1 MDLYVVI
8 TLLVV
13 WTGFN
18 LILKFANKNKADYSF
33 IVTFAY
39 AMGFAYY
46 YFYDLM
52 DTQNYKYY
60 TYSLIAFMIIILMF
74 KIVISVFRKDI
85 TEADFMKLKKEII
98 ALNEE
103 SELLRKRFI
112 STIEILNDGLCFKD
126 EGEDFFGTDK
136 FIEYFGLKNNVFS
149 EEKLAEIIYPD
160 DLPVYKNTLEKLT
173 KKRPFYSTTYR
184 VIKDDELLWI
194 KEVGR
199 KIYID
204 KKTSIISIVKPMD
217 IKEYPES
224 EIDVLNSLP
233 SYKKMYQEVQDL
245 IHVKELF
252 TILIIRLSNIPKI
265 NEKYG
270 RDVGDLMIG
279 EYMKKL
285 RYNFIKD
292 NHSLYRVGGI
302 NFALIIKDERKVEL
316 IDRALQ
322 HGGDLFNLTMIFG
335 GITQTLY
342 PNIGISEFNNEG
354 KNADQIIY
362 EAMEALKVTLKDS
375 YDANYHYHNIKQHKK

>member
-1 MDLYVVI
+1 MDIYIVI
-8 TLLVV
+8 ALLVV

-18 LILKFANKNKADYSF
+18 FVLKFANKNKADYSY

-39 AMGFAYY
+39 TLGFIYY
-46 YFYDLM
+46 YFFDLM
-52 DTQNYKYY
+52 DSIYYTYY
-60 TYSLIAFMIIILMF
+60 TYSLIGFMVIILMF

-85 TEADFMKLKKEII
+85 TEADFRKLEDEIKYI
-98 ALNEE
+98 NNE
-103 SELLRKRFI
+103 SELLRKRFV
-112 STIEILNDGLCFKD
+112 STIEILNDGMCFKD

-136 FIEYFGLKNNVFS
+136 FIEYFGLKNNIFS
-149 EEKLAEIIYPD
+149 EKLFEELIYKD
-160 DLPVYKNTLEKLT
+160 DLPLYKNTLEKLT
-173 KKRPFYSTTYR
+173 KKSSIYRTTYR
-184 VIKDDELLWI
+184 IIKNDELVWI

-199 KIYID
+199 KIFLD
-204 KKTSIISIVKPMD
+204 NKSSIISIIKPMD
-217 IKEYPES
+217 IREFPES
-224 EIDVLNSLP
+224 EIDVLNQLP
-233 SYKKMYQEVQDL
+233 PYKKMYQEIQELVHTNKQFML
-245 IHVKELF
+245 LMIH
-252 TILIIRLSNIPKI
+252 LSNVPNI

-270 RDVGDLMIG
+270 RDVGDLMMG

-342 PNIGISEFNNEG
+342 PNLGISEFSSEG
-354 KNADQIIY
+354 KNADQIIE
-362 EAMEALKVTLKDS
+362 EASDALKITLKES
-375 YDANYHYHNIKQHKK
+375 YDANYNYYNRK

>member
-1 MDLYVVI
+1 MDLYIVI
-8 TLLVV
+8 ALLVV

-39 AMGFAYY
+39 AIGFAYY
-46 YFYDLM
+46 YLYGLM
-52 DTQNYKYY
+52 NTASYTYY
-60 TYSLIAFMIIILMF
+60 TYSLLGFMVIILMF

-85 TEADFMKLKKEII
+85 TQADFQKLEKEISY
-98 ALNEE
+98 LNREL
-103 SELLRKRFI
+103 ELLQKRFI

-136 FIEYFGLKNNVFS
+136 FIEYFGLKSNVFTDKIL
-149 EEKLAEIIYPD
+149 EEIIYKD
-160 DLPVYKNTLEKLT
+160 DLPLYKNTLEKLT

-184 VIKDDELLWI
+184 VLKDDDLIWI

-199 KIYID
+199 KIFIN

-245 IHVKELF
+245 VHANISF
-252 TILIIRLSNIPKI
+252 TFLVLHLSNVPKI

-270 RDVGDLMIG
+270 RDVGDLMMG

-302 NFALIIKDERKVEL
+302 NFALIIKDVRKVEL

-322 HGGDLFNLTMIFG
+322 HGGDLLNLTMVFG

-342 PNIGISEFNNEG
+342 PNLGISESNG
-354 KNADQIIY
+354 KAKNADQIID

-375 YDANYHYHNIKQHKK
+375 YDANYHYYNIQHHKK